1 MGQGFFR
8 SFPGQ
13 DMLRR
18 IYPKDLVWVT
28 IAAFAFI
35 PVLAILLGCNGPHQE
50 AGKVETPSEPST
62 PSVSALPTT
71 PGTQQPPPQGSQGK
85 DPPENYEGLEV
96 GEPAEFK
103 NGLSVTVEGAY
114 LLVQAPSTL
123 EERLEPDDLLVVMYF
138 SVENTNPEG
147 QMPYHTFDVTT
158 ALWQARDQNGTPL
171 QTLYPLETSLIA
183 GELPNPRPDYPY
195 LGWQGELG
203 SGQKQQGSMLFVAQP
218 STKMRVRFTQPVMN
232 PPVGEWEL
240 GSVSELPQAP

>member
-8 SFPGQ
+8 SVPGQ

-18 IYPKDLVWVT
+18 IYRKNLVWVT
-28 IAAFAFI
+28 IVAFAFI
-35 PVLAILLGCNGPHQE
+35 PVLAILLGCNGSHKE

-62 PSVSALPTT
+62 TSVSALPTT
-71 PGTQQPPPQGSQGK
+71 PGAQQPPPQGK

-114 LLVQAPSTL
+114 LLVQVPSTL
-123 EERLEPDDLLVVMYF
+123 EERLEPGDLLVAMHF

-147 QMPYHTFDVTT
+147 QMPYHTFDITT
-158 ALWQARDQNGTPL
+158 ALWQARDQNGIPL

-203 SGQKQQGSMLFVAQP
+203 SGQKQQGSMLFVAP
-218 STKMRVRFTQPVMN
+218 RSTKMRVRFTQPVMN

-240 GSVSELPQAP
+240 GSVSELSQPP